1 MIRMLGLVTLKPVGD
16 RPVGASV
23 PVMEEEL
30 PVHKMNNAA
39 HDDKKSEKRAKLA
52 QVLTKMKE
60 DFNLSEEQLAKLN
73 ALIEELDPVGK
84 EDADVDND
92 GDVDSSDK
100 YLKNR
105 RDAIQ
110 QNMKTED
117 VNEENPDNPNVVDD
131 HEGQMAKSDLMS
143 IHKKAGEV
151 YNMLGDNEEL
161 EGWVQAKITKAAE
174 YINSVHNN
182 LAYEKT
188 KPTSLGNGEG
198 TPADRTAMNEKAP
211 EGWEKTVKK
220 MKKHKEIDNPFALA
234 QYMKKKGYKPSK

>member
-16 RPVGASV
+16 RPVGMNL
-23 PVMEEEL
+23 PVTEEEM
-30 PVHKMNNAA
+30 PFHKK
-39 HDDKKSEKRAKLA
+39 HDDVEPDEHSEKKKKLV
-52 QVLTKMKE
+52 QTLQKMKE
-60 DFNLSEEQLAKLN
+60 EYNLSEEQIEKLN
-73 ALIEELDPVGK
+73 ALIEKLDPVGQ
-84 EDADVDND
+84 EDADIDND

-110 QNMKTED
+110 QNIKKED
-117 VNEENPDNPNVVDD
+117 ITEENPDNPDVVDD

-182 LAYEKT
+182 LSYEKN
-188 KPTSLGNGEG
+188 KPASLGNGEG
-198 TPADRTAMNEKAP
+198 VPADRTAMNEKAP

-234 QYMKKKGYKPSK
+234 QYMKKQGYKPSK